1 MFGKQNG
8 FTNIPLR
15 RRIEALALT
24 LVTVLASASVD
35 WSSLTARAEEGG
47 DTLNGTVHT
56 ITSTDNQIIWTYKG
70 TKGGLDEKPY
80 DAIQSAYIMLNVSG
94 GTADFRVDVCQ
105 NYTGEDY
112 FGEENG
118 DTSVVNNGKGTDRP
132 IVDVTGYQNNDF
144 YGVKLWNRANPA
156 DSPII
161 VSQGETAAI
170 IITFSNISSGATV
183 QYKTGTDDENKEF
196 AVETKKA
203 CLKDFKNAVLQ
214 GSDTPIVMTTDPAD
228 GGVYNFSDRFSLNPH
243 YASENAIDYQVKDEN
258 GTESATVVSLN
269 KYEKTLTS
277 VATGSAILVVTAPGA
292 DPVNIKVKNI
302 DKGSPTTKKVYD
314 GKSIDGVQPKCGTYD
329 LKEDQDFTV
338 SYSGY
343 KKDQVKN
350 VGTYTANV
358 VGMSGTDYAGLSYQQ
373 DFTITEKNLDDGKGN
388 WNTGLSLTEANLI
401 IDPAT
406 LTVSPN
412 TTNEPL
418 KDTVDGNQVDL
429 VYGRDYTATVKR
441 VASDSGDKSF
451 EVTFTGQ
458 GNYAGTHVV
467 TTTNASLTT
476 GFHDLSSMIG
486 GISYTNSSFTFDAT
500 AKKPTFTLQDK
511 NGVKLNLADKT
522 DYTYTIVNIK
532 NPGVVV
538 YDSAATDKDSSKG
551 VTEAGTY
558 KILVTGKPDTAN
570 QTGYTGTWDSSTV
583 DGGTF
588 TVAPAELGPQ
598 SIVVKLSP
606 NIFYYTGNDDEQ
618 HPTSAEVY
626 FPYKTSDTDTSLSG
640 KWSMTEGTDYTIEYE
655 TYKKGVSRYTAT
667 ITAVEGGNFT
677 GSLYFLNFKDDEINP
692 LSRPFF
698 EIKDSLDTATV
709 SLKYNGATVT
719 TEKTADWERTAAA
732 DAFKPVYNGAAIKP
746 DVTVTLGGKALV
758 ADKDYTAIYDE
769 NKSTKAGEASLIIR
783 GQNDYAGQN
792 HDMVVKF
799 TIAPQSLTANM
810 LKVSAGEK
818 IYAMGQPI
826 TLAYDKSE
834 FYLLKDGSDS
844 KSAHLVFADAT
855 ESELASG
862 ADAIAAKYQ
871 NADYY
876 VTYSDNE
883 DAGDAKIIAHGINNY
898 TGDITETFKINPKEM
913 KSKDDGGMFRVDTLP
928 EKSYTG
934 SKITQD
940 DKDITVR
947 YGNSILKNGTDYDVE
962 YDNNLQVSTDASPAK
977 MIVKG
982 KKNFSGEITATFKI
996 VAKSLDDGSVEYYIG
1011 SGPWKKLGPENPT
1024 TLQPGY
1030 TGKAY
1035 EPGITL
1041 RSGSVTLKY
1050 DKDYLIEYSNDYS
1063 VGEHEIKITGKE
1075 GGPYT
1080 GSSTTLTY
1088 RVIPGDL
1095 GTIDALKVQTA
1106 TKADATET
1114 TTAADGTTTTTIKPG
1129 YLVTGADGVLRY
1141 YQVVNGSTTFP
1152 ESVTSGSTP
1161 KKNFRYTWTKSD
1173 GTTTENAAPTKAGD
1187 DYTLTLTG
1195 AGNYKGT
1202 KTFTT
1207 DANGG
1212 KFMVGASLDVNGIV
1226 DLAEKEGTDVPFLG
1240 TNMPVVTVDPTA
1252 LTKTASTGAES
1263 GDVNKY
1269 NTNVVFE
1276 DDKGNTV
1283 TSPTMTGPS
1292 YTSGKYVN
1300 GKTGQDYTIEYVDD
1314 AGNVLTSL
1322 PVGTSFKVRISA
1334 VEGSTRFF
1342 GSHTILNSRTIKA
1355 NTLSNLAARSKVTV
1369 SDPKSTTSYVKDPAD
1384 SSNDTKLSYSYT
1396 GSSITPSLTVRIEPQ
1411 ATDKETGFKGTFAP
1425 IDLAN
1430 YGFTYATDNTDTAV
1444 LPSNVTSGSHN
1455 IQVTGT
1461 GASITGTTNVPYEI
1475 TAREITS
1482 DMVSLQ
1488 TPTKASYNGK
1498 SHKDEIIPVV
1508 KDGSNVLKAGT
1519 DYVVEYYSGTSWGDA
1534 QPINNDEK
1542 YKTVGKIFVKIV
1554 NLTTSQ
1560 NYKVASDGIKIDT
1573 PFEIEGKDIA
1583 DLTVSLDN
1591 SYKTEGESYYS
1602 KQYTGSELKPKVS
1615 VKDGATDLAENTD
1628 FTVAYSENTDIG
1640 TATVTVSGTGNY
1652 SGTKTLH
1659 FYIYG
1664 QLTDSAASPGFFVAT
1679 DIDTA
1684 DATYVLNDKGKPAK
1698 TDGTVLDYRTVAF
1711 QDSGKAFTIKGA
1723 QYYSITVKKIVNGST
1738 YSATDIAGPAKYQ
1751 ITYKGNGKE
1760 KGLTGDATYTITV
1773 QGDLA
1778 TATISGY
1785 RDNYDH
1791 VYDYAGPNETP
1802 GPKDKSGLTVMLS
1815 GGYVLGSAEYT
1826 LIPNADKHSPNDGE
1840 ASFTIKP
1847 SDSYSAYYTSN
1858 GDRQVPFKIR
1868 YNLSTLTVTASD
1880 TNAPVIGDD
1889 LQKIIDNNEIKVTS
1903 AGIELTV
1910 NTDYTITNAVWQ
1922 TIPTNGVAKL
1932 RVTLA
1937 PDNGGTKSY
1946 NTKTYTV
1953 NGQTKDWSQI
1963 NISQEGEKE
1972 KTYDGEDVFST
1983 INDSISV
1990 TDEDG
1995 NTLEKGQDYS
2005 ITWKEG
2011 TEKTGKTVTSI
2022 KDAGTYTAWIKGI
2035 NKYFTQD
2042 FVAGITNPT
2051 YKIDPKS
2058 LDGNATM
2065 ELVDENV
2072 KYYSGSDPNAKFTVT
2087 DSTLGVLTEGKDYT
2101 IERTSPAAGET
2112 TWATGTSVA
2121 YKVTGIGNYKDNL
2134 TEGGSF
2140 TIEAADLSKEGV
2152 VTIKKDSEE
2161 YDGKAHTPEFEVY
2174 RGETKL
2180 IPDTDYTVT
2189 AVDPDAELVN
2199 VGSHDYKIEGKTGS
2213 NYTGSKTITFK
2224 ITPRD
2229 LTKATISL
2237 DSTTYSWAN
2246 GQGVEPTYT
2255 VADTNDAGTTI
2266 IDSTRDLTITYA
2278 NNKDSYQL
2286 VDDDT
2291 TDAKAPA
2298 VVFTAKADGNYTG
2311 TVTKHFQIGTSIADA
2326 KVTLTKPAS
2335 FEYDGEAHTPTIAS
2349 ISAGSAS
2356 YAGSDIAKVATITYK
2371 DADGNAVTD
2380 PTEVGTYTVVVTG
2393 TGPFFGT
2400 NEKATFEI
2408 TSKNIKTREITV
2420 NILEDDA
2427 QHKDGDDVYYYYTGE
2442 EIKPGV
2448 EVIYQPTGG
2457 TEQTLSPDTDYDV
2470 AYKYNKDASDNAQI
2484 IVTMKGNYKGSYK
2497 TYFSIRSIDIS
2508 SFKVT
2513 LDEKVMDFTGDALT
2527 PGFTISGKNAAG
2539 EDFERSS
2546 VDTDLE
2552 AEGLEADWSANIAPG
2567 TASLIVT
2574 GTGNYTGS
2582 TAAASMTI
2590 VGELDENTV
2599 KANDVFRTGSA
2610 ITPDITVDF
2619 VDSEGESHV
2628 MPASWYTVSKVSPV
2642 GGSWA
2647 KATEY
2652 TALVKPT
2659 KEGKSF
2665 LVPATGYR
2673 VTGKLTDEIRGLKID
2688 GYNATYQYTG
2698 AKIQPSTLKVVSTTG
2713 ASLPTGATVTFTET
2727 GLNGGDCIRPNTTV
2741 QITAKVSYK
2750 NADGTTTSVDVEN
2763 GKYSTEDNKKPATF
2777 NIVKRPIKACTFQ
2790 GPSDTR
2796 YTGSALSPI
2805 FSIHTE
2811 AAQLRNG
2818 TDYTYTIRNNV
2829 RPGTATVTISG
2840 IGNYIGTTTR
2850 TFNIYVASP
2859 TQLSVSSRSG
2869 SNATIRWK
2877 AVAHADGYRVTY
2889 ISASGVRKYT
2899 TTNTSMSLTNL
2910 KTSGSTQVTVEAYVA
2925 NGAGNPA
2932 WYSNPAAV
2940 YIR

>member
-35 WSSLTARAEEGG
+35 WSSLTARAE
-47 DTLNGTVHT
+47 DTYTNNLTVEST
-56 ITSTDNQIIWTYKG
+56 NPITSSNTQITVERTFNANNEELSGDKPYEAIMSAYMKILVSSSSEIDFTVDTYRYEEGTDY
-70 TKGGLDEKPY
+70 TKGEKEEGIGGGQVGGY
-80 DAIQSAYIMLNVSG
+80 ETNQYSSLRLFSRSADGNGNKPFYL
-94 GTADFRVDVCQ
+94 AK
-105 NYTGEDY
+105 GECL
-112 FGEENG
+112 
-118 DTSVVNNGKGTDRP
+118 TVV
-132 IVDVTGYQNNDF
+132 V
-144 YGVKLWNRANPA
+144 
-156 DSPII
+156 
-161 VSQGETAAI
+161 
-170 IITFSNISSGATV
+170 TFSNIPADAQMNYMVDPDTKSPVQFTSEFVPVPYDVSINGPSGYTMVAGQTV
-183 QYKTGTDDENKEF
+183 NDTRELSLDFSVTPAYKREIQYHLYDGT
-196 AVETKKA
+196 ASAYETA
-203 CLKDFKNAVLQ
+203 IAGGTPAF
-214 GSDTPIVMTTDPAD
+214 SDTETNKPATLDTTGKVLTA
-228 GGVYNFSDRFSLNPH
+228 GN
-243 YASENAIDYQVKDEN
+243 
-258 GTESATVVSLN
+258 VSG
-269 KYEKTLTS
+269 EETL
-277 VATGSAILVVTAPGA
+277 VAYIN
-292 DPVNIKVKNI
+292 DPV
-302 DKGSPTTKKVYD
+302 KKYITVPVRV
-314 GKSIDGVQPKCGTYD
+314 VQPTAYSGLTYNGKAISAPVIKCGNNN
-329 LKEDQDFTV
+329 LQEGQDFTAV
-338 SYSGY
+338 YVRNYDDGTTGQEQSREATIDAGNYTMTVTG
-343 KKDQVKN
+343 K
-350 VGTYTANV
+350 GTYAGFSYTEDFTISKKNISSWTAAAEKLKINPESMTIDSDTGV
-358 VGMSGTDYAGLSYQQ
+358 LTDADRSSEKLIEGTDYEMTSIERQAGQLKQYTVELSGIGNY
-373 DFTITEKNLDDGKGN
+373 TGKIPN
-388 WNTGLSLTEANLI
+388 
-401 IDPAT
+401 
-406 LTVSPN
+406 LTVSAANGSKIDISKAVRAENGVILDKATNVYDANAITDPGIHFYDQTN
-412 TTNEPL
+412 TEL
-418 KDTVDGNQVDL
+418 KLTQ
-429 VYGRDYTATVKR
+429 
-441 VASDSGDKSF
+441 
-451 EVTFTGQ
+451 
-458 GNYAGTHVV
+458 GTHYEYRI
-467 TTTNASLTT
+467 L
-476 GFHDLSSMIG
+476 DE
-486 GISYTNSSFTFDAT
+486 NSV
-500 AKKPTFTLQDK
+500 L
-511 NGVKLNLADKT
+511 
-522 DYTYTIVNIK
+522 
-532 NPGVVV
+532 V
-538 YDSAATDKDSSKG
+538 YDSAAAKDDRGPGAINAGTYTVEINGIGDDFTGTITTTFAITPRPLQKNNILVQVSPTTLNYTGSVVVPSTVNAWYLRNDNGSLTRVPMVRDQDFEAVFPESIEAKTYLVSIKGKGNYTTETENGGILDFIGDKAADDTELINDEDKIHKESQVTYKIIPTLDSATVILGDDAAHLDTAHPTDKDKGWVSKYTTIFDG
-551 VTEAGTY
+551 KEKKPAVKVLISGKELKSAPATKPDYEVSYNTSINAGTGSLIISGRGDY
-558 KILVTGKPDTAN
+558 K
-570 QTGYTGTWDSSTV
+570 GYGDLLITYTIAPKTIATDAFKITTKSTKTYSTGTSGITLDSSEYSVT
-583 DGGTF
+583 
-588 TVAPAELGPQ
+588 
-598 SIVVKLSP
+598 
-606 NIFYYTGNDDEQ
+606 DDE
-618 HPTSAEVY
+618 
-626 FPYKTSDTDTSLSG
+626 KTL
-640 KWSMTEGTDYTIEYE
+640 TEGTDYTLSYE
-655 TYKKGVSRYTAT
+655 DNKAAG
-667 ITAVEGGNFT
+667 
-677 GSLYFLNFKDDEINP
+677 
-692 LSRPFF
+692 
-698 EIKDSLDTATV
+698 TATV
-709 SLKYNGATVT
+709 
-719 TEKTADWERTAAA
+719 TAEGTG
-732 DAFKPVYNGAAIKP
+732 N
-746 DVTVTLGGKALV
+746 
-758 ADKDYTAIYDE
+758 
-769 NKSTKAGEASLIIR
+769 
-783 GQNDYAGQN
+783 
-792 HDMVVKF
+792 
-799 TIAPQSLTANM
+799 
-810 LKVSAGEK
+810 
-818 IYAMGQPI
+818 
-826 TLAYDKSE
+826 
-834 FYLLKDGSDS
+834 
-844 KSAHLVFADAT
+844 
-855 ESELASG
+855 
-862 ADAIAAKYQ
+862 YQ
-871 NADYY
+871 
-876 VTYSDNE
+876 
-883 DAGDAKIIAHGINNY
+883 
-898 TGDITETFKINPKEM
+898 
-913 KSKDDGGMFRVDTLP
+913 
-928 EKSYTG
+928 
-934 SKITQD
+934 
-940 DKDITVR
+940 
-947 YGNSILKNGTDYDVE
+947 GT
-962 YDNNLQVSTDASPAK
+962 SS
-977 MIVKG
+977 
-982 KKNFSGEITATFKI
+982 ATFKI
-996 VAKSLDDGSVEYYIG
+996 EAKKFDS
-1011 SGPWKKLGPENPT
+1011 
-1024 TLQPGY
+1024 
-1030 TGKAY
+1030 
-1035 EPGITL
+1035 
-1041 RSGSVTLKY
+1041 
-1050 DKDYLIEYSNDYS
+1050 DYS
-1063 VGEHEIKITGKE
+1063 IDPIGAQR
-1075 GGPYT
+1075 YT
-1080 GSSTTLTY
+1080 GSPLTPDVSVRYKNGTTLTKDKDFKIKEY
-1088 RVIPGDL
+1088 KSNTDASIGKATVIVEGTGNYSGTLSATFNITSKSLTDDNMTYEIGTKKAQKLRADGNVSAYHQEYKQGLKRPTYLYIYDSGTRLTEGTTGGTDGDYEVVDET
-1095 GTIDALKVQTA
+1095 GTDAIGEHTLKIVGRNNYAGSEAEITYFVIAKDINNIAGLKVVSLS
-1106 TKADATET
+1106 ATEYSKVKEADKSSVLT
-1114 TTAADGTTTTTIKPG
+1114 TGTDIK
-1129 YLVTGADGVLRY
+1129 RY
-1141 YQVVNGSTTFP
+1141 YQVQNSKGEAVNATTTDASSNELP
-1152 ESVTSGSTP
+1152 
-1161 KKNFRYTWTKSD
+1161 NYTWTWTDPNGKALKEGEVPTVAGS
-1173 GTTTENAAPTKAGD
+1173 GWSLVLTGKNNYRNSTKAITAD
-1187 DYTLTLTG
+1187 STG
-1195 AGNYKGT
+1195 KPFA
-1202 KTFTT
+1202 
-1207 DANGG
+1207 
-1212 KFMVGASLDVNGIV
+1212 VGASLDVNGIV
-1226 DLAEKEGTDVPFLG
+1226 DLAEKEGTEVPFLG
-1240 TNMPVVTVDPTA
+1240 SNMPVVAVDPSA
-1252 LTKTASTGAES
+1252 LTKTASTGAEF
-1263 GDVNKY
+1263 GDVNGY
-1269 NTNVVFE
+1269 NTNVSFE
-1276 DDKGNTV
+1276 G
-1283 TSPTMTGPS
+1283 TSGTTMVGPS

-1314 AGNVLTSL
+1314 SGNVLTSL

-1342 GSHTILNSRTIKA
+1342 GSHTILNARTVKA
-1355 NTLSNLAARSKVTV
+1355 NTLLALAARSKLTV

-1560 NYKVASDGIKIDT
+1560 NYKVASDSIKIDT

-1983 INDSISV
+1983 INENIVV
-1990 TDEDG
+1990 TDGDG
-1995 NTLEKGQDYS
+1995 NTLTKDQDYTV
-2005 ITWKEG
+2005 TWKEG

-2042 FVAGITNPT
+2042 FVTGKTNLT
-2051 YKIDPKS
+2051 YKINPKPLS
-2058 LDGNATM
+2058 GNVTMTLD
-2065 ELVDENV
+2065 DENV
-2072 KYYSGSDPNAKFTVT
+2072 KYYSGSDPKATYTLTDNALNTTLNPGTDYTFGNPTVT
-2087 DSTLGVLTEGKDYT
+2087 PDDGKWAVGTVIKYK
-2101 IERTSPAAGET
+2101 
-2112 TWATGTSVA
+2112 ATGT
-2121 YKVTGIGNYKDNL
+2121 GNYTGDLEAAEIK
-2134 TEGGSF
+2134 
-2140 TIEAADLSKEGV
+2140 IEAADINVEGV
-2152 VTIKKDSEE
+2152 VTVTNDTHV
-2161 YDGKAHTPEFEVY
+2161 YDGDKHEPEFIVKRGDNTLTKDIDYEVKAD
-2174 RGETKL
+2174 ETDADLVNVGTHGYTITGKGNYTNTKKITYTITPRPL
-2180 IPDTDYTVT
+2180 TSVEISANLDLTKWDYTGSAITPTVTVTDALSTITDQTLTKDTDYTVT
-2189 AVDPDAELVN
+2189 VTNNIA
-2199 VGSHDYKIEGKTGS
+2199 SHS
-2213 NYTGSKTITFK
+2213 
-2224 ITPRD
+2224 
-2229 LTKATISL
+2229 
-2237 DSTTYSWAN
+2237 
-2246 GQGVEPTYT
+2246 
-2255 VADTNDAGTTI
+2255 
-2266 IDSTRDLTITYA
+2266 
-2278 NNKDSYQL
+2278 
-2286 VDDDT
+2286 DDN
-2291 TDAKAPA
+2291 TDGKAP
-2298 VVFTAKADGNYTG
+2298 VVTIAGIKNYSG
-2311 TVTKHFQIGTSIADA
+2311 TIPLYFQIGTSIADA

-2829 RPGTATVTISG
+2829 RPGTATVTIRG